1 MIFGKLYL
9 GKSSVSYYFYRNK
22 ITAILSVLKVLK
34 SNILFLKSFFKND
47 GFWTASAMLISKLVL
62 LLVNIYVARVLLKED
77 LGMVFKA
84 QNFISFFIPFV
95 GLGTYQGLL
104 KYGSQ
109 LDHSTDFKNLEAY
122 SLYYGL
128 LGQLVINALVF
139 ILALVMFGQQL
150 EVFFL
155 VLWFLVRLV
164 GLFFLEV
171 YKASCRAS
179 FRNRKFALLE
189 IVSSVAL
196 LALALGLTP
205 LLGLRGYVLALCLSP
220 YFIFFL
226 GFRKF
231 RKVELKPLSVKSLWR
246 FNLSTA
252 AASLMQELFLL
263 TDIFMIG
270 VLFSEGVLAEYK
282 TASLIP
288 LNLIFLS
295 RVFIHNDYP
304 KLCKHH
310 QDKAFIKR
318 YITQYL
324 VLFSALSVLIL
335 GLGTA
340 YANEIMSLF
349 GTQYLGQ
356 THLFNIFLGA
366 AVIGMMLRTPFSN
379 LVFAIERT
387 RLHLII
393 STLSVVLLVLL
404 IFALQPY
411 FGILGVGYAHL
422 LAVFF
427 SGVLYSGVV
436 IKYLMRLR

>member
-1 MIFGKLYL
+1 M
-9 GKSSVSYYFYRNK
+9 
-22 ITAILSVLKVLK
+22 
-34 SNILFLKSFFKND
+34 
-47 GFWTASAMLISKLVL
+47 
-62 LLVNIYVARVLLKED
+62 
-77 LGMVFKA
+77 
-84 QNFISFFIPFV
+84 

-109 LDHSTDFKNLEAY
+109 LDRYADFKNLEAY

-150 EVFFL
+150 EVFFGVV
-155 VLWFLVRLV
+155 VLGKACGIIL
-164 GLFFLEV
+164 LEV
-171 YKASCRAS
+171 YKASCRAA

-246 FNLSTA
+246 FNFSTA

-263 TDIFMIG
+263 TDIFIIG
-270 VLFSEGVLAEYK
+270 ALFSEGVLAEYK

-411 FGILGVGYAHL
+411 LGILGVGYAHL

-427 SGVLYSGVV
+427 QEFFIVGWL
-436 IKYLMRLR
+436 